1 MGSIGRDI
9 RTCASKFLLYLSS
22 AINCKYDKTCKIKI
36 LKIKMISPKLIV
48 VASLFVAASLAAPQA
63 GVCPGTGLP
72 WNADANTVD
81 ANGCTVGY
89 CSRVC
94 PTGAITNDGRFVTN
108 RGNKGSAGT
117 GSNGNAGPVNA
128 AGFAVDPAAETYK
141 KQIAAYQL
149 WAERQ
154 QANAARDID
163 NQNRIQANIPQGNA
177 GPA

>member
-9 RTCASKFLLYLSS
+9 HTCASKFVLYLSS
-22 AINCKYDKTCKIKI
+22 AINCKYNKTCKIKI
-36 LKIKMISPKLIV
+36 LKIKMISPKFIV
-48 VASLFVAASLAAPQA
+48 LASLLVASTFAAPQA

-108 RGNKGSAGT
+108 RGNKG
-117 GSNGNAGPVNA
+117 
-128 AGFAVDPAAETYK
+128 FAVDPAAETYK
-141 KQIAAYQL
+141 KQIAAFQATAL
-149 WAERQ
+149 RQ
-154 QANAARDID
+154 QAAAARYI
-163 NQNRIQANIPQGNA
+163 
-177 GPA
+177 